1 MPGSCR
7 FSSYFGRG
15 VQLAPGRE
23 PKRIRRSVLLREIT
37 SLSKASSPPTTCSH
51 DVRQRISQAGKRGGI
66 EAAALLRDIMDI
78 PVVFLTANGDQE
90 PVSSQQIVAAVE
102 SALTE

>member
-1 MPGSCR
+1 
-7 FSSYFGRG
+7 

-51 DVRQRISQAGKRGGI
+51 GVRQRLSQAGKRGGI

-90 PVSSQQIVAAVE
+90 PLSSQQIAAAVD
-102 SALTE
+102 SALTEWDSGLGLKEK

>member
-1 MPGSCR
+1 MASAKY
-7 FSSYFGRG
+7 S
-15 VQLAPGRE
+15 
-23 PKRIRRSVLLREIT
+23 LR
-37 SLSKASSPPTTCSH
+37 
-51 DVRQRISQAGKRGGI
+51 AGKRGGI

-78 PVVFLTANGDQE
+78 PVVFLTANRDQE

>member
-1 MPGSCR
+1 
-7 FSSYFGRG
+7 

>member
-1 MPGSCR
+1 
-7 FSSYFGRG
+7 
-15 VQLAPGRE
+15 VQLAPRRD
-23 PKRIRRSVLLREIT
+23 PKRTRRSVLLREIT

-66 EAAALLRDIMDI
+66 EAAVLLRDIMDI

-90 PVSSQQIVAAVE
+90 PLSSQQIAAAVD
-102 SALTE
+102 SALTEWDSGLGLKEK